1 MARLPDR
8 YEVKRNVRDGLL
20 YQFSDLYDEDFYGAS
35 REKQMHYISIILEIM
50 SDETDEWQDGDSK

>member
-1 MARLPDR
+1 MSNLPDR
-8 YEVKRNVRDGLL
+8 YVVKRRVRDELL

-50 SDETDEWQDGDSK
+50 SNETDEWQEGDGE